1 MAMRDMELTDKYLRK
16 IINTLKQS
24 AVKHRGDTRPGKR
37 RFGLY
42 RYLRDVYEL
51 YLDLRS
57 RRAARTAARRIAK
70 ICKLSTQR
78 KSHPIRILIEASAG
92 PEDSRQ
98 KSRWTQALRYALGWQ
113 QPAKRLKW
121 FFQVN
126 GGIAGSARKYAV
138 NKKAA
143 RQKNGG
149 SQKNII
155 HREPGLGENSK
166 TNQLAVRNQLFNNTM
181 ECRDGAETKLTCV
194 AERNPFNVREGLAS
208 AVPKSDDSKHHRD

>member
-1 MAMRDMELTDKYLRK
+1 MSTNITDEYLRK
-16 IINTLKQS
+16 IIRTLKQS
-24 AVKHRGDTRPGKR
+24 AMKHRSDIRPGKR

-57 RRAARTAARRIAK
+57 RRVARKAAQRIAK

-92 PEDSRQ
+92 PEDNRA

-138 NKKAA
+138 LQA
-143 RQKNGG
+143 RRKPTKIMTTAGAVA
-149 SQKNII
+149 
-155 HREPGLGENSK
+155 GLI
-166 TNQLAVRNQLFNNTM
+166 
-181 ECRDGAETKLTCV
+181 
-194 AERNPFNVREGLAS
+194 
-208 AVPKSDDSKHHRD
+208 